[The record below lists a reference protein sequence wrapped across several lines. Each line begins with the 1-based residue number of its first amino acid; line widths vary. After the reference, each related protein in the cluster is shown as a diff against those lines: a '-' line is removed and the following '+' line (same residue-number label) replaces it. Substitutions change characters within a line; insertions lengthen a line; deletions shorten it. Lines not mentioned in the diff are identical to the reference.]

1 MSGTK
6 VKETPG
12 SPVQPGISVRDALR
26 TALAPNTRAAYRVG
40 WRRFARW
47 CAERDLAPLEA
58 GPEDLAEFV
67 VWMASPPSG
76 PAGEGAG
83 RPLALPTIRVS
94 LAAVNRGFGE
104 RNRDSPARHRTVANV
119 LRGLARQ
126 SNRRPRRVRAL
137 RETEIARMLQCCD
150 ERGRR
155 PAFRTIAARD
165 GAVLAVGFA
174 AALRRSEICALRT
187 DDVELVGPR
196 RMYLHIRR
204 SKTDQEG
211 AGERIAIPDGRRIR
225 PVTRLRGW
233 LALSRIQEGPVFQTL
248 RRGGG
253 LQGRPLHSSDV
264 PRLVKRYVR
273 RIGRDP
279 AEYSGHS
286 LRAGFV
292 TSAAVHDARLDKI
305 MEVTRHASAGTV
317 LRYIRDEDAFDDHA
331 GARFL

>member
-6 VKETPG
+6 RKETAE
-12 SPVQPGISVRDALR
+12 ISVRDALR

-40 WRRFARW
+40 WRRFAGW
-47 CAERDLAPLEA
+47 CAERDLAPLAA
-58 GPEDLAEFV
+58 GPEDVAEFV
-67 VWMASPPSG
+67 VWMASPSSG
-76 PAGEGAG
+76 PGGEGAG
-83 RPLALPTIRVS
+83 RPLALPTIRIS
-94 LAAVNRGFGE
+94 LAAVNRRFGE
-104 RNRDSPARHRTVANV
+104 RGRSSPARHRTVGNV
-119 LRGLARQ
+119 LRGLARL
-126 SNRRPRRVRAL
+126 SDRRPRRVRAL
-137 RETEIARMLQCCD
+137 RGTAMERMLECCD
-150 ERGRR
+150 ERGKR
-155 PAFRTIAARD
+155 PVFRTIAARD

-187 DDVELVGPR
+187 DDVEFVGPR

-211 AGERIAIPDGRRIR
+211 AGQRIAILDGERIR

-273 RIGRDP
+273 TIGRDP

-305 MEVTRHASAGTV
+305 MEVTRHASASTV
-317 LRYIRDEDAFDDHA
+317 LRYIRDEDAFEDHA
-331 GARFL
+331 GTRFL